1 MKLIIPGKLPGLN
14 ELIDA
19 ERTHRIKGAE
29 LKADAERIVRLCIR
43 QQLKHRPKLPVRLH
57 YTYYEKDRRRDKDNI
72 AGFAHKVVQDSLVK
86 QGILPNDGW
95 NEISGFTDSF
105 AVDRKNP
112 RIEIEI
118 EEGVK
123 DDQRA

>member
-1 MKLIIPGKLPGLN
+1 MKIIIPGKLPGLN
-14 ELIDA
+14 ELIAA
-19 ERTHRIKGAE
+19 ERTHRIKGAD
-29 LKADAERIVRLCIR
+29 LKANAERLVRLCIKK
-43 QQLKHRPKLPVRLH
+43 QIKSKPTLPITLH
-57 YTYYEKDRRRDKDNI
+57 YRFYEPDKRRDKDNI

-95 NEISGFTDSF
+95 NEIEGFTDAF

-118 EEGVK
+118 EEE
-123 DDQRA
+123 RFE